1 MRMAEQNKKGKERE
15 RERGAAPH
23 AASLEMA
30 ARTKRRAAND
40 ESERARERNTFPNT
54 PNYGTRPLWEMLF
67 IVDFI
72 ATERE
77 RCISVA
83 MQINR
88 KKTLGLINVKYGAV
102 CVFWV
107 REEQQIAAR
116 LFITTEYHSG
126 VKGMTMRATRLYV
139 QR

>member
-15 RERGAAPH
+15 KEAPH

-30 ARTKRRAAND
+30 PSTKRRAAND
-40 ESERARERNTFPNT
+40 ESERAREGNAFPNI

-67 IVDFI
+67 IGDFI
-72 ATERE
+72 VTEQE

-88 KKTLGLINVKYGAV
+88 KKTLV
-102 CVFWV
+102 
-107 REEQQIAAR
+107 
-116 LFITTEYHSG
+116 
-126 VKGMTMRATRLYV
+126 
-139 QR
+139 